1 MLTVKTKIK
10 DSKING
16 IGLFAD
22 QFIPRGSITWR
33 FDPKFDIYFD
43 PAEVEKMTQQQRELV
58 VHFAYLSKKSGKY
71 VYSIDD
77 TRFTN
82 HSSDPNIDNTQ
93 VLEGDIEVCGI
104 AKKDINIGDEIT
116 IDYCLIDSGDENSS
130 EEYLKFR

>member
-10 DSKING
+10 ESEVNG

-22 QFIPRGSITWR
+22 QFIPKGTVTWR
-33 FDPKFDIYFD
+33 FDSKFDIYFD
-43 PAEVEKMTQQQRELV
+43 PVDVEKMIEAQRELV
-58 VHFAYLSKKSGKY
+58 IHFAYLSKKSGKY

-93 VLEGDIEVCGI
+93 VLEGDVEVCGV
-104 AKKDINIGDEIT
+104 ANKDIKIGEELT
-116 IDYCLIDSGDENSS
+116 VNYRLIDSTDENSK
-130 EEYLKFR
+130 EEYLKK